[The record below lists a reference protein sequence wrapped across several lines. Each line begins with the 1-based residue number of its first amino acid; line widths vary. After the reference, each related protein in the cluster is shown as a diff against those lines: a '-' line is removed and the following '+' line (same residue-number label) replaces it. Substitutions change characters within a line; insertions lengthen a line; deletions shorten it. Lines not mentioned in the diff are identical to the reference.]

1 MGKQN
6 TFAKL
11 WGCLWVILCFAVL
24 GYAKDARV
32 VKVGWF
38 EKENFQEGRA
48 DGPKSGYAYEVLQS
62 VARYANW
69 ELEYVPGTLEE
80 HLESLRRM
88 DGKIDILAGVPSDSA
103 LFQFLRVPHVPMLVE
118 SHFVYCRTQ
127 EMNAYVDYTSLIG
140 KKIGV
145 TAGSLAEQSVRKWKA
160 MTGFDYTVVPFYD
173 DTVANISADTLR
185 VRAFHEGK
193 IDLVGD
199 LENQV
204 FKDDG
209 MQPVVQVSS
218 VNKYIGISLR
228 SIYLM
233 PELSRAIGIIYSS
246 SPHFFMDLEDKY
258 YSEIATRNILPV
270 EEKIWI
276 NNHEQLRVGYFEGY
290 APFSESGSDGR
301 AKGLFQDVLEFTLKS
316 YGIQATL
323 TYHGYKSY
331 RQMISDLVF
340 GKIDLAIPIYA
351 NDYRSERYGFFQ
363 SMRVSSSPMVWAYRE
378 DSKANLLDNME
389 SLTDEQWSK
398 IRIAISENT
407 PLQEAVFSD
416 HYSKATAVRFK
427 NWLECVKAVENGEA
441 DGTLLNVYRS
451 MVNLHQNYTLKRKEL
466 KTMSSWSFGVS
477 HENPELLRI
486 LDRGITLFG
495 ADNMAESLVRHTEA
509 SYAFTFWDYVQ
520 SHIQASLG
528 VLVFLVGLIL
538 SFLLY
543 VICQKRLQKDLN
555 QKARFDAVTDLPNR
569 RAFNEDF
576 QKLLEKRLSL
586 DLVVGV
592 MDLDAL
598 KDTNDSLGHAAGD
611 ELIQGAGECL
621 DLFIAPYGK
630 VYKVGGDEFFA
641 IFWCSEEAL
650 QELRQ
655 KLKKSFA
662 SWKGK
667 KVESLSVSC
676 GFASRREF
684 QGSSLGELMR
694 VADDRMYKEKF
705 SHRASIRVK
714 TKSGVFKNVAGY
726 GKLFKNNEEK
736 TMLDSFIA
744 AYETQYDT
752 LTSLPTMSYFLE
764 MIEAPEHPIH
774 KSGKTPVMIS
784 FNLNGMKGYNTRFG
798 LQEGNELLIAF
809 ADILKKVYGKDSC
822 SRFGEDRFYVVTT
835 NTAVEEN
842 VNRVFDMMAQC
853 NNGTSLKVRAGI
865 YVDDSDNPSFASL
878 AADRARTAC
887 DHNRDYASHFTY
899 FDEKMKKSLEI
910 RDFVIFNIDNAMA
923 LGHIHAYYQPK
934 ISTATGK
941 LVGFEV
947 LARWI
952 DPVLG
957 FISPADFIPVLEEF
971 GLTYKLDMFIVEELA
986 RDYKRTFNMGFKEIP
1001 ISFNLSRMDFIVGN
1015 PREEIKKLLEE
1026 HKISMKY
1033 FQVEITES
1041 CVMTDPKKMKQE
1053 IELFRSSGFEVLMDD
1068 FGSGYSSL
1076 GTLREFEFDE
1086 IKIDMSFMRNFGE
1099 KSKAIIS
1106 SIVAMAKELGV
1117 RTLCEGVET
1126 QEQVDFLKEIG
1137 CECIQGW
1144 FYGKAEPLN
1153 IVIEKWLK
1161 NPDAI
1166 L

>member
-6 TFAKL
+6 TFANFL
-11 WGCLWVILCFAVL
+11 GCLWVILCFAVL
-24 GYAKDARV
+24 GYAGEART

-48 DGPKSGYAYEVLQS
+48 EGSKSGYAYEVLQG

-88 DGKIDILAGVPSDSA
+88 DGKIDILAGLPADPEFFRFVRFPN
-103 LFQFLRVPHVPMLVE
+103 VPMMMDAY
-118 SHFVYCRTQ
+118 FVYCHPQ
-127 EMNAYVDYTSLIG
+127 EMNEYVDFTSLIG

-145 TAGSLAEQSVRKWKA
+145 TAGSLAERSVRQWKA
-160 MTGFDYTVVPFYD
+160 MTKFEYTIVPFHD
-173 DTVANISADTLR
+173 DTVAHISADTLR

-193 IDLVGD
+193 IDLNAD
-199 LENQV
+199 LDNQV
-204 FKDDG
+204 FKGDG
-209 MQPVVQVSS
+209 MLPVVQVAS
-218 VNKYIGISLR
+218 VNKYIGVSLR

-233 PELSRAIGIIYSS
+233 PELSRAIGIIRSS
-246 SPHFFMDLEDKY
+246 SPRFFTDLEDKY
-258 YSEIATRNILPV
+258 YSETATRNILPV
-270 EEKIWI
+270 SEKIWI
-276 NNHEQLRVGYFEGY
+276 NNHEQLHVGYFEGY
-290 APFSESGSDGR
+290 APFSETGRDGR
-301 AKGLFQDVLEFTLKS
+301 DNGLFHDILNFTLNA
-316 YGIQATL
+316 YGIQATI
-323 TYHGYKSY
+323 TYHAYKSY
-331 RQMISDLVF
+331 RQLISDLVF
-340 GKIDLAIPIYA
+340 GKIDLATPIYA

-363 SMRVSSSPMVWAYRE
+363 SMPVSSSPMVWVYRD
-378 DSKANLLDNME
+378 DSKANLLDNVDN
-389 SLTDEQWSK
+389 LTDEQWSK
-398 IRIAISENT
+398 IRIAISEDT
-407 PLQEAVFSD
+407 PLQEAVFSEY
-416 HYSKATAVRFK
+416 YSKATAVRVK
-427 NWLECVKAVENGEA
+427 NWLECIKAVENGDA
-441 DGTLLNVYRS
+441 DGTLLNIYRS
-451 MVNLHQNYTLKRKEL
+451 MVNLRQNYTLKHKEL
-466 KTMSSWSFGVS
+466 KTMSRWSFGVS
-477 HENPELLRI
+477 RENPELLKI
-486 LDRGITLFG
+486 MDRGITLFG
-495 ADNMAESLVRHTEA
+495 PDNVAESLVRHTEA
-509 SYAFTFWDYVQ
+509 SYAFTFWDYVL
-520 SHIQASLG
+520 SHIRASLG
-528 VLVFLVGLIL
+528 VLVFLIALVL
-538 SFLLY
+538 SFLLF
-543 VICQKRLQKDLN
+543 VICQKRLQKVLN
-555 QKARFDAVTDLPNR
+555 KKAHFDPVTDLPNR
-569 RAFNEDF
+569 RAFNDDF
-576 QKLLEKRLSL
+576 QKLSEKRL
-586 DLVVGV
+586 DIDIVIGV

-621 DLFIAPYGK
+621 NELIAPHGK
-630 VYKVGGDEFFA
+630 VYKVGGDEFLA
-641 IFWCSEEAL
+641 IFWCSEEVL
-650 QELRQ
+650 QDLRQ

-676 GFASRREF
+676 GFATRREF
-684 QGSSLGELMR
+684 HGYSLGELMR
-694 VADDRMYKEKF
+694 TADDRMYKEKF

-726 GKLFKNNEEK
+726 GKLFKNDEEK

-764 MIEAPEHPIH
+764 LLEAPEHPVA

-798 LQEGNELLIAF
+798 LQEGDELLIAF
-809 ADILKKVYGKDSC
+809 ADILKKIFGKNCC
-822 SRFGEDRFYVVTT
+822 SRFGEDRFYAVTT
-835 NTAVEEN
+835 NEFVEEN
-842 VNRVFDMMAQC
+842 VNRVFDLMAQC

-865 YVDDSDNPSFASL
+865 YVYDSDNPSFASL
-878 AADRARTAC
+878 AADRARIAC
-887 DHNRDYASHFTY
+887 DHNRDYDSHFTY

-923 LGHIHAYYQPK
+923 LGHIQAYYQPK
-934 ISTATGK
+934 VSTETGK

-971 GLTYKLDMFIVEELA
+971 GLTYKLDMFMVEELA
-986 RDYKRTFNMGFKEIP
+986 RDYKATFGMGFQDVP
-1001 ISFNLSRMDFIVGN
+1001 TSFNLSRMDFIVGN
-1015 PREEIKKLLEE
+1015 PREEIQRILEE
-1026 HKISMKY
+1026 YKIPMRY

-1041 CVMTDPKKMKQE
+1041 CVMTDPKKMKNE
-1053 IELFRSSGFEVLMDD
+1053 IELFRSAGFEVLMDD

-1106 SIVAMAKELGV
+1106 SIVAMAKKLGV

-1153 IVIEKWLK
+1153 IVVEKWLK
-1161 NPDAI
+1161 P
-1166 L
+1166 LESKS